1 MIFIK
6 VLYQQGEEGAEIVRI
21 QLEGVGVDLDQ
32 SDARF
37 HKNLYNTFSSVR
49 NITAAQKKST
59 VTDHEQDKAIEEVVS
74 AIRQHAEKVLSYRT
88 SKAV

>member
-6 VLYQQGEEGAEIVRI
+6 VLYQQGEEEAEIVRI
-21 QLEGVGVDLDQ
+21 RLEGVGVDLHQ

-37 HKNLYNTFSSVR
+37 HKNLCNTFTSVR
-49 NITAAQKKST
+49 NITAAQKKSA

-74 AIRQHAEKVLSYRT
+74 AIRQHAEKVWSYRA

>member
-6 VLYQQGEEGAEIVRI
+6 VFYQQGEEEAEIVRI
-21 QLEGVGVDLDQ
+21 RLESVGVDLHQ

-37 HKNLYNTFSSVR
+37 YKNLYNTFTSVR
-49 NITAAQKKST
+49 NNTAAQKKST
-59 VTDHEQDKAIEEVVS
+59 VFDHEQDKEIEEVVP
-74 AIRQHAEKVLSYRT
+74 AIRQHAEKVWSYRA